1 MTQVSKFKLREDVW
15 ERIFDL
21 FSESILSI
29 RNRKELNGFLEDF
42 LSPTERIML
51 AKRFAITV
59 LLAKGN
65 DYRSISTLLRVT
77 PSTIAKM
84 NLVMKYEDKGLN
96 FVVEKI
102 LKRDATRIIWEEIKS
117 LLDVPIKGQ
126 PLSEFEKK
134 KVKRSQ
140 KIHKLRREI

>member
-1 MTQVSKFKLREDVW
+1 MTQVSKFKLRDDVW
-15 ERIFDL
+15 DRIFAL
-21 FSESILSI
+21 FGESLLSLK
-29 RNRKELNGFLEDF
+29 NKKELNSFLGDF

-65 DYRSISTLLRVT
+65 DYQAIRNLLRVT

-84 NLVMKYEDKGLN
+84 NLQIKYSGKGLAPVIEN
-96 FVVEKI
+96 I
-102 LKRDATRIIWEEIKS
+102 LKKDATRIIWEEIKS
-117 LLDVPIKGQ
+117 LLDVPMKGQ

-134 KVKRSQ
+134 KTKRSQ
-140 KIHKLRREI
+140 KIRKLRREI

>member
-1 MTQVSKFKLREDVW
+1 MTQVSKFKLRNDVW

-29 RNRKELNGFLEDF
+29 KDRKELNGFLEDF

-65 DYRSISTLLRVT
+65 DYKSIGTLLRVT

-84 NLVMKYEDKGLN
+84 NLLMKYGGKGLVP
-96 FVVEKI
+96 VVDKL

-117 LLDVPIKGQ
+117 LLDVPIKGL

-140 KIHKLRREI
+140 KIRKLRTEV

>member
-1 MTQVSKFKLREDVW
+1 VW

-21 FSESILSI
+21 FGESILSI
-29 RNRKELNGFLEDF
+29 KNRKELNGFLEDF

-59 LLAKGN
+59 LLSKGR

-84 NLVMKYEDKGLN
+84 NLLMKYSGTGLIP
-96 FVVEKI
+96 VVERI
-102 LKRDATRIIWEEIKS
+102 LKRDTTKIIWEEIKS
-117 LLDVPIKGQ
+117 LLDVPIKGL

-134 KVKRSQ
+134 KIKRSQ
-140 KIHKLRREI
+140 KIRKLRTEI

>member
-1 MTQVSKFKLREDVW
+1 MTQVSKFKLRNDVW

-21 FSESILSI
+21 FGESILSI
-29 RNRKELNGFLEDF
+29 KDKKELNGFLEDF

-65 DYRSISTLLRVT
+65 DYQSIKSLLRVT

-84 NLVMKYEDKGLN
+84 SLLMKCSGKGLTP
-96 FVVEKI
+96 VVDKI
-102 LKRDATRIIWEEIKS
+102 LKKDATKIIWEEIQG
-117 LLDVPIKGQ
+117 LLDLPRKG
-126 PLSEFEKK
+126 LTLGKLER
-134 KVKRSQ
+134 VKTQRSQ
-140 KIHKLRREI
+140 KIRKLRNEI

>member
-1 MTQVSKFKLREDVW
+1 MTQVSKFKIRNDVW

-21 FSESILSI
+21 FGESLLSV
-29 RNRKELNGFLEDF
+29 NNKKELDGFLEDF

-65 DYRSISTLLRVT
+65 NYQSIRSLLRVT

-84 NLVMKYEDKGLN
+84 NLQMKYGGKGLIPIIN
-96 FVVEKI
+96 KI
-102 LKRDATRIIWEEIKS
+102 LKKDTTRLIWEEIQS
-117 LLDVPIKGQ
+117 LLDLPRKG
-126 PLSEFEKK
+126 LTLGKLE
-134 KVKRSQ
+134 KVKSQRSQ
-140 KIHKLRREI
+140 RIRKLRTEI